1 MRLLHSLVS
10 ALALLAGSHAVAQS
24 VYPDRP
30 IKMIVP
36 LAAASAVDV
45 AARIVTQK
53 MGDNMGQQ
61 IVIINQPGASGLI
74 GAEQVAKA
82 EPDGYT
88 IGGFNDSIMT
98 MVPNMQANMRWD
110 ILKDFAPVSLVA
122 TVEWGL
128 ITNNKTDYKTAADLI
143 AAAKAAPSKID
154 YGSGGPGSPQHLA
167 MAMFASQAGISLTH
181 VPYKGATQ
189 AATDVAGGQI
199 PVGFQGLGTVAAL
212 VRGGQLRLIGVTT
225 QKRLAQFPDV
235 PTVSESGLPG
245 FFFNSWFAILA
256 PAGTPKDIVARLNAE
271 VLKAVADPEIRR
283 KLEELG
289 FSVRGTSPEELG
301 VLTRD
306 QLTKYARVIKEMGIA
321 NE

>member
-1 MRLLHSLVS
+1 MRLIHSMAA
-10 ALALLAGSHAVAQS
+10 ALALLVGSNAVAQTA
-24 VYPDRP
+24 YPERP

-53 MGDNMGQQ
+53 MADSMGQQ
-61 IVIINQPGASGLI
+61 IVIINQAGASGLI
-74 GAEQVAKA
+74 GAEQVARA
-82 EPDGYT
+82 APDGYT
-88 IGGFNDSIMT
+88 IGGFNDSVMT
-98 MVPNMQANMRWD
+98 MVPNLHSKMPWD
-110 ILKDFAPVSLVA
+110 ILKDFEPVSLVA

-128 ITNNKTDYKTAADLI
+128 IAGNNTGYKTAADLI
-143 AAAKAAPSKID
+143 AAAKAAPGKIN
-154 YGSGGPGSPQHLA
+154 YSSGGPGSPQHLA
-167 MAMFASQAGISLTH
+167 MAMFASSAGISLTH

-189 AATDVAGGQI
+189 AATDVASGQI

-225 QKRLAQFPDV
+225 EKRLSQFPDV

-256 PAGTPKDIVARLNAE
+256 PAGTPKEIIARLNAE
-271 VLKAVADPEIRR
+271 VLKAVGDPEVRH
-283 KLEELG
+283 KLEDLG
-289 FSVRGTSPEELG
+289 FSVRGTSPAELG
-301 VLTRD
+301 GLTRE
-306 QLTKYARVIKEMGIA
+306 QLAKYARVIKEMGIT